1 MFKSQNLSEG
11 ADTLITTHFRQGQ
24 LPWQVEQAISIA
36 PEGEMRDMLL
46 LSVLTNCAYA
56 LPAMRMYHGFPHH
69 VYGPELMTMV
79 LAPAASGKGI
89 MNYGKRLL
97 QSIEDEHGEFIYLP
111 ANTSSAA
118 LMSYLKMLKGR
129 GIMMATEIDTLSKA
143 LSSTTGG
150 FSDTLRC
157 MFEHETIS
165 KLRKGQEEL
174 IEIPDPHFN
183 VLISGTY
190 NQLKPLIKSRENGLM
205 SRFACYVVKQTQ
217 DFDDRVWLD
226 AEEDAIPQEVVL
238 YAQLAKEISQRYAWM
253 KKAKHACYF
262 YLTDAQRK
270 SITRMFRGMYETL
283 RPAFG
288 NEFDSI
294 LKRMPVIMKRIGMIL
309 TGFRLDMSQPLPE
322 RVVCSED
329 DFEAILLIGHKLLLH
344 SAMMYQML
352 PQNKDAAPGEIG
364 QSLIQKQFFQM
375 LPTDFSKQDAVKT
388 AEVLGVNIKT
398 VEYWL
403 SKFVNSGDLQRIM
416 NGKYQNLNFLKILI
430 ELLTF

>member
-1 MFKSQNLSEG
+1 MLNTNLSEG

-97 QSIEDEHGEFIYLP
+97 QNIENEHGEFIYLP

-226 AEEDAIPQEVVL
+226 AEEDAVPQEVVL

-253 KKAKHACYF
+253 KNAKHACYF

-309 TGFRLDMSQPLPE
+309 TGFRLDMNEPLPE

-364 QSLIQKQFFQM
+364 QNLIQKQFFQM
-375 LPTDFSKQDAVKT
+375 LPTDFTKQDAVKT
-388 AEVLGVNIKT
+388 AEVLGIGNKT
-398 VEYWL
+398 IDRWL
-403 SKFVNSGDLQRIM
+403 QKFVNSCEIQHVAH
-416 NGKYQNLNFLKILI
+416 GKYIKII
-430 ELLTF
+430 SQIA

>member
-1 MFKSQNLSEG
+1 MLNTNLSEG

-97 QSIEDEHGEFIYLP
+97 QSIEDEQGEFIYLP

-226 AEEDAIPQEVVL
+226 AEEDAVPQEVVL

-253 KKAKHACYF
+253 KKAKHSCYF

-294 LKRMPVIMKRIGMIL
+294 LKRMPVIMKRIGMIF
-309 TGFRLDMSQPLPE
+309 TGFRLDMNEPLPE

-375 LPTDFSKQDAVKT
+375 LPTDFSKQDAIEQAK
-388 AEVLGVNIKT
+388 VLGVSVRTMEDWLEKMIKHARIERVMKGQYHKT
-398 VEYWL
+398 
-403 SKFVNSGDLQRIM
+403 SLQIA
-416 NGKYQNLNFLKILI
+416 
-430 ELLTF
+430 

>member
-1 MFKSQNLSEG
+1 MVNLQTISEST
-11 ADTLITTHFRQGQ
+11 DTLITSHFRQGQ
-24 LPWQVEQAISIA
+24 LPWQVEKAISIA

-46 LSVLTNCAYA
+46 LSVLTNSAYA

-89 MNYGKRLL
+89 MNFGKKLL
-97 QSIEDEHGEFIYLP
+97 QALEDEHGEFIYLP
-111 ANTSSAA
+111 ANSSSAA

-129 GIMMATEIDTLSKA
+129 GIMMATEIDTLTKA
-143 LSSTTGG
+143 LDSPTGG

-165 KLRKGQEEL
+165 KLRKNQEEL
-174 IEIPDPHFN
+174 IEIPDPHFS
-183 VLISGTY
+183 VLISGTF

-205 SRFACYVVKQTQ
+205 SRFASYVVKQTQ

-226 AEEDAIPQEVVL
+226 AEEDAVPQEVVL
-238 YAQLAKEISQRYAWM
+238 YEQLAKEISQRYAWM
-253 KKAKHACYF
+253 KKSKHACYF

-270 SITRMFRGMYETL
+270 SITRMFRGMYDTL

-309 TGFRLDMSQPLPE
+309 TGFRLDLNEPLPE

-329 DFEAILLIGHKLLLH
+329 DFQTMLLIGHKLLLH

-352 PQNKDAAPGEIG
+352 PQSKDATPGEIG

-375 LPTDFSKQDAVKT
+375 LPTDFTKQDAIRQ
-388 AEVLGVNIKT
+388 AEVLGVPLKT
-398 VEYWL
+398 MEVWL
-403 SKFVNSGDLQRIM
+403 SKSIQISNIERIAH
-416 NGKYQNLNFLKILI
+416 GLYKKVSCQSA
-430 ELLTF
+430 

>member
-1 MFKSQNLSEG
+1 MENYNSVSEG
-11 ADTLITTHFRQGQ
+11 ADTLITSHFRQGQ
-24 LPWQVEQAISIA
+24 LPWQIEKAISIA
-36 PEGEMRDMLL
+36 PQGEMRDMLL

-89 MNYGKRLL
+89 MNYGKSLL
-97 QSIEDEHGEFIYLP
+97 QGIEKEHGEFIYLP

-165 KLRKGQEEL
+165 KLRKNQEEL
-174 IEIPDPHFN
+174 IEIPDPHFS
-183 VLISGTY
+183 VLISGTF

-205 SRFACYVVKQTQ
+205 SRFASYVVKQTQ

-226 AEEDAIPQEVVL
+226 AEEEAIPQEVVL
-238 YAQLAKEISQRYAWM
+238 YEQLAKEISQRYAWM

-270 SITRMFRGMYETL
+270 SITRMFRGMYDTL

-309 TGFRLDMSQPLPE
+309 TGFRLDMNEPLPE
-322 RVVCSED
+322 RVVCSND
-329 DFEAILLIGHKLLLH
+329 DFETLLLIGHKLLLH
-344 SAMMYQML
+344 AAMMYQML
-352 PQNKDAAPGEIG
+352 PKSKDATPGEIG

-375 LPTDFSKQDAVKT
+375 LPTDFTKQDAVHT
-388 AEVLGVNIKT
+388 AEVLGVSIKSL
-398 VEYWL
+398 ERWL
-403 SKFVNSGDLQRIM
+403 LKYVQSNDLQRISH
-416 NGKYQNLNFLKILI
+416 GLYRKINNQI
-430 ELLTF
+430 A

>member
-1 MFKSQNLSEG
+1 MLNKPNHSEG

-24 LPWQVEQAISIA
+24 LPWQVQQAISIA

-89 MNYGKRLL
+89 MNYGKQLL
-97 QSIEDEHGEFIYLP
+97 QGIENEHGELIYLP
-111 ANTSSAA
+111 ANSSSAA
-118 LMSYLKMLKGR
+118 LMSYLKMLHGR

-183 VLISGTY
+183 ILISGTY

-226 AEEDAIPQEVVL
+226 AEEGAIPQEVVL
-238 YAQLAKEISQRYAWM
+238 YAQLTKEISQRYAWM

-309 TGFRLDMSQPLPE
+309 TGFRLDMNEPLPE
-322 RVVCSED
+322 RVVCSDD
-329 DFEAILLIGHKLLLH
+329 DFETLLLIGHKLLLH
-344 SAMMYQML
+344 AAMMYQML
-352 PQNKDAAPGEIG
+352 PQNKDAVPGEIG

-388 AEVLGVNIKT
+388 AEVLGVNIRTMEDWLEKMIKYARIERVMKGQYHKT
-398 VEYWL
+398 T
-403 SKFVNSGDLQRIM
+403 LQIA
-416 NGKYQNLNFLKILI
+416 
-430 ELLTF
+430 

>member
-1 MFKSQNLSEG
+1 MSNFISSEG
-11 ADTLITTHFRQGQ
+11 ADTLITSHFRQGQ
-24 LPWQVEQAISIA
+24 LPWQVEKAISIA
-36 PEGEMRDMLL
+36 PEGEVRDMLL
-46 LSVLTNCAYA
+46 LSVLTNSAYA
-56 LPAMRMYHGFPHH
+56 LPAMRMYHGLPHH

-89 MNYGKRLL
+89 MNYGKQLL
-97 QSIEDEHGEFIYLP
+97 QGIENERGEFIYLP

-143 LSSTTGG
+143 LDSTTGG

-165 KLRKGQEEL
+165 KLRKNQEEL
-174 IEIPDPHFN
+174 IEIPDPHFS
-183 VLISGTY
+183 VLISGTF

-205 SRFACYVVKQTQ
+205 SRFASYVVKQTQ

-226 AEEDAIPQEVVL
+226 EDEDAVPQEVVL
-238 YAQLAKEISQRYAWM
+238 YEQLAKEICQRYAWM

-309 TGFRLDMSQPLPE
+309 TGFRLDMNEPLPE

-329 DFEAILLIGHKLLLH
+329 DFQTMLLMGHKLLLH

-352 PQNKDAAPGEIG
+352 PENKDATPGEIG

-375 LPTDFSKQDAVKT
+375 LPADFTKQDAVKQ
-388 AEVLGVNIKT
+388 AEVLGISVDTMKRWLTKYSQSNDIQR
-398 VEYWL
+398 VE
-403 SKFVNSGDLQRIM
+403 Q
-416 NGKYQNLNFLKILI
+416 GKYRKIGA
-430 ELLTF
+430 

>member
-1 MFKSQNLSEG
+1 MKKIISSEG

-24 LPWQVEQAISIA
+24 LPWQVEKAISIA

-46 LSVLTNCAYA
+46 LSLLTNYAYA

-89 MNYGKRLL
+89 MNYAKQLL
-97 QSIEDEHGEFIYLP
+97 QGIEKEHGEFIFLP
-111 ANTSSAA
+111 ANTSAAA
-118 LMSYLKMLKGR
+118 LMSYLQMLKGR

-253 KKAKHACYF
+253 KNAKHACYF

-294 LKRMPVIMKRIGMIL
+294 LKRMPVIMKRIGMIF
-309 TGFRLDMSQPLPE
+309 TGFRLDMNEPLPE

-375 LPTDFSKQDAVKT
+375 LPTDFSKQDAIEQAK
-388 AEVLGVNIKT
+388 VLGIPLKT
-398 VEYWL
+398 INNWL
-403 SKFVNSGDLQRIM
+403 TKFTQSNEILHVAHGL
-416 NGKYQNLNFLKILI
+416 YQKTTPKIA
-430 ELLTF
+430 

>member
-1 MFKSQNLSEG
+1 MLNTHSSEG
-11 ADTLITTHFRQGQ
+11 VDTLITSHFRQGQ
-24 LPWQVEQAISIA
+24 LPWQVEKAISIA

-46 LSVLTNCAYA
+46 LSVLTNSAYA

-69 VYGPELMTMV
+69 VYGPELMTMI

-89 MNYGKRLL
+89 MNYGKSLL
-97 QSIEDEHGEFIYLP
+97 QGIENENGEFIYLP
-111 ANTSSAA
+111 ANSSSAA

-165 KLRKGQEEL
+165 KLRKNQEEL
-174 IEIPDPHFN
+174 IEIPDPHFS
-183 VLISGTY
+183 VLISGTF

-205 SRFACYVVKQTQ
+205 SRFASYVVKEIQ

-226 AEEDAIPQEVVL
+226 AEEDAVPQEVVL
-238 YAQLAKEISQRYAWM
+238 YEQLAKEISHRYAWM

-309 TGFRLDMSQPLPE
+309 TGFRLDMNEPLPE
-322 RVVCSED
+322 RVVCSDD
-329 DFEAILLIGHKLLLH
+329 DFETLILIGHKLLLH

-352 PQNKDAAPGEIG
+352 PNSKDAVPGEIG
-364 QSLIQKQFFQM
+364 QNLIQKQFFQM
-375 LPTDFSKQDAVKT
+375 LPTDFTKQDAIRQ
-388 AEVLGVNIKT
+388 AEVLGIGIKSL
-398 VEYWL
+398 ERWL
-403 SKFVNSGDLQRIM
+403 IKFVQSNDLQHISHGLYRKS
-416 NGKYQNLNFLKILI
+416 NP
-430 ELLTF
+430 LTA

>member
-1 MFKSQNLSEG
+1 MFNSNLSQEG
-11 ADTLITTHFRQGQ
+11 ADTLITSHFRQGQ
-24 LPWQVEQAISIA
+24 LPWQVEKAISIA

-46 LSVLTNCAYA
+46 LSLLTNYAYA

-89 MNYGKRLL
+89 MNYAKQLL
-97 QSIEDEHGEFIYLP
+97 QGIENEHGEFIFLP

-118 LMSYLKMLKGR
+118 LMSYLQMLKGR

-143 LSSTTGG
+143 LGSSTGG
-150 FSDTLRC
+150 FSDVLRC

-165 KLRKGQEEL
+165 KLRKNHEEF
-174 IEIPDPHFN
+174 IEITDPHFA

-226 AEEDAIPQEVVL
+226 AEEDVVPQDIAL
-238 YAQLAKEISQRYAWM
+238 YEQLGHELSLRYGWM
-253 KKAKHACYF
+253 RKAKHSCYF

-270 SITRMFRGMYETL
+270 TITRMFRAMYDIY
-283 RPAFG
+283 RKSFG

-309 TGFRLDMSQPLPE
+309 TGLRMDMNQPLPE
-322 RVVCSED
+322 RMVCSED
-329 DFEAILLIGHKLLLH
+329 DFETMILIGHKLLMH
-344 SAMMYQML
+344 SAMMFQML
-352 PQNKDAAPGEIG
+352 PKNKEAVPGEIG
-364 QSLIQKQFFQM
+364 HTLIQKQFFEM
-375 LPTDFSKQDAVKT
+375 LPADFTKQDAMKQ
-388 AEVLGVNIKT
+388 AQVLGIGLNTLNK
-398 VEYWL
+398 WL
-403 SKFVNSGDLQRIM
+403 NKFVQSNDILHIAHGV
-416 NGKYQNLNFLKILI
+416 YQKR
-430 ELLTF
+430 TA